1 MIRPAGSALLP
12 AFFVLEQECRS
23 DTPRSSSTRSPAPS
37 RIGRKWQSACAGRG
51 KRDER
56 QDWRTAYCLRTGH
69 EALLRLIP
77 AQGKQNFLAL
87 SGGSQRGFSDELPIG
102 LKMNRYQEL
111 LRAGCSLKHQ
121 EGLYFQATTCFLKF
135 QRGFLSGSTEC
146 RSASP

>member
-69 EALLRLIP
+69 EALLRLVP
-77 AQGKQNFLAL
+77 TQGEQNFLTL
-87 SGGSQRGFSDELPIG
+87 NGSSQRGFPDELPVR
-102 LKMNRYQEL
+102 LKKNRYQEL
-111 LRAGCSLKHQ
+111 VRARNSLKNQ
-121 EGLYFQATTCFLKF
+121 EGLHFQAMICAARF
-135 QRGFLSGSTEC
+135 QLGTLSRAKEC
-146 RSASP
+146 RSGSR